1 LELKRRL
8 DSTDIIFP
16 MIQPPSYSEERSR
29 TQDKR
34 IQTVQLVI
42 HDDPQ
47 RPWTAQELGRLVNLS
62 PSHLRGLFKN
72 EIGQSLSRHLK
83 EVRMRLAM
91 TLLTSQFL
99 SVKEVMNR
107 VGIFSHSHFT
117 KDFKK
122 AHGISPSRVIK
133 SN

>member
-1 LELKRRL
+1 MELKKIL
-8 DSTDIIFP
+8 ASTDITLT
-16 MIQPPSYSEERSR
+16 MIQPPFYSEEQSR
-29 TQDKR
+29 TQDRR
-34 IQTVQLVI
+34 IQAVELVM
-42 HDDPQ
+42 HNDPQ
-47 RPWTAQELGRLVNLS
+47 LPWTAQELSGLVNLS

-91 TLLTSQFL
+91 DLLTSQFL

-107 VGIFSHSHFT
+107 VGIFSHSHFA